1 MKKYTYVK
9 NVSLQIHGFSAILVL
24 YTHIQYGIVVV
35 IKKIEQQTCL
45 NSMYIFKE
53 IVSVSVFKRN
63 SVKAMPQL
71 EIIRIKNFV

>member
-1 MKKYTYVK
+1 
-9 NVSLQIHGFSAILVL
+9 
-24 YTHIQYGIVVV
+24 
-35 IKKIEQQTCL
+35 
-45 NSMYIFKE
+45 MYIFKE